1 MPFAKCHYAECH
13 YAECHY
19 AECHHAEC
27 HFAEELYVECRC
39 AELRYSGGYYAEWRL
54 AECRY
59 AECRGA
65 DLATSLTFD
74 NLSQFWPFLVWMRMT
89 HLETVG
95 LTKERSFLGWASSFY
110 FEQLLIIF
118 LMIF

>member
-1 MPFAKCHYAECH
+1 M
-13 YAECHY
+13 
-19 AECHHAEC
+19 
-27 HFAEELYVECRC
+27 LSVIM
-39 AELRYSGGYYAEWRL
+39 LRVVMLSVIMLSVILPKGFMLSVVVLSCVILGGYYAEWRY

-59 AECRGA
+59 AECHGA

-95 LTKERSFLGWASSFY
+95 LTKERSFLGSGSSFY
-110 FEQLLIIF
+110 FEQFLINF